1 MKHLIAYCEEKN
13 YENASFNSSKLQT
26 INLENQLNDQFNKG
40 YIISEFDLKKTP
52 LNINHF
58 LGLPGLFDMKMGN
71 TAFTD
76 AYKKRKRLSIPV
88 EVHVIK
94 TFNFPKRE
102 DEAVLILGAKYSDI
116 DRENPK
122 TRKREKWKGVTF
134 YYLDTSLFIQEDDVT
149 TIQGTPIVTASMQN
163 KTLNIFPKLPA
174 YYTLET
180 GTSRS
185 NKGGEL
191 EEIIGVK
198 QVGDFD
204 LKTLIGGEPPKQ

>member
-1 MKHLIAYCEEKN
+1 MKHLITYCEEKK

-88 EVHVIK
+88 QVNVIK

-149 TIQGTPIVTASMQN
+149 KIEGMPIVTHIPQLRAE
-163 KTLNIFPKLPA
+163 KKIVHL
-174 YYTLET
+174 YYFFL
-180 GTSRS
+180 RRF
-185 NKGGEL
+185 
-191 EEIIGVK
+191 IV
-198 QVGDFD
+198 DFNNFI
-204 LKTLIGGEPPKQ
+204 KNPV